1 MASCRYAL
9 KSNPS
14 KTVDAKYLGYWSV
27 KWSSEQAAAALQAFQ
42 MPPLAHYPIIREA
55 LRQPFHTSLVLIALH
70 GATYWAVAAGFPA
83 MAGRIDA
90 ETYARTLDDL
100 RRGRDDCLT
109 ELSTPGNEPLPKA
122 TAQQVTSLFERF
134 LGDILSDLSGPPP
147 HGTDAPDAADARIS
161 RATATFV
168 AILQANFKVDF
179 PPEQQVEFGRLVD
192 AAVRKL
198 AAAAQD
204 ALQIQA

>member
-1 MASCRYAL
+1 MPSCKYAL

-27 KWSSEQAAAALQAFQ
+27 KWSSEQASAALQAFQ
-42 MPPLAHYPIIREA
+42 MPPLADYPVIREA

-70 GATYWAVAAGFPA
+70 GAVYWAVAAGFPA

-90 ETYARTLDDL
+90 ETYSQTLDDL
-100 RRGRDDCLT
+100 RRGRDDCLS
-109 ELSTPGNEPLPKA
+109 ELSTPANEPLPKA
-122 TAQQVTSLFERF
+122 TRLQVTSLYERF
-134 LGDILSDLSGPPP
+134 LGDILNDLSAPPP
-147 HGTDAPDAADARIS
+147 EGPSAADAGIS
-161 RATATFV
+161 RVTATFV

-179 PPEQQVEFGRLVD
+179 PPAQQVVFGRLID
-192 AAVRKL
+192 AAVRRL
-198 AAAAQD
+198 AATAQD

>member
-109 ELSTPGNEPLPKA
+109 EISTPANEPLTKA
-122 TAQQVTSLFERF
+122 TTQQVTSLFERF
-134 LGDILSDLSGPPP
+134 LGDILSDLSAPPP
-147 HGTDAPDAADARIS
+147 QGADADAADARIS

-179 PPEQQVEFGRLVD
+179 PPAQQVEFGRLVD

-198 AAAAQD
+198 AATAQD